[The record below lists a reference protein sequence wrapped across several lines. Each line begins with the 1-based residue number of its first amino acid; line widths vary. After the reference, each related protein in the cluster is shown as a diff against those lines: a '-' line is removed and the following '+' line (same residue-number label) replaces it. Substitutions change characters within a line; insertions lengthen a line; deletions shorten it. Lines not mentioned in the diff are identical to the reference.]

1 MNPYRSPLLIILAVV
16 VVAVLIAILQLDLK
30 APRAD
35 RNWEPEF
42 ANLTTFEDLGGGRWR
57 LNNLRYWTW
66 NESGAKDKIWGDRTI
81 DENAVTALWYY
92 VQPFGGWD
100 GIAHTFVVFELAGKD
115 GEAADYIG
123 VSVEARREIG
133 EVYSSLSGLFRAY
146 ELTYLWASEKDLLT
160 RRAVYLPDELYGYRL
175 NVPPETARAALRHFI
190 ARTNDLAARPRF
202 YNTLSSN
209 CTNELAKTV
218 NGGGEDIIPYHYSF
232 VLTGFADRYL
242 HRLGYLGEP
251 DRDFAAI
258 QRAGHLNAIVRANAG
273 ASEKAFSKAVRA
285 GLEAAAI
292 PGRQASA
299 DQAISRRIFPESPA
313 CEAGS
318 RACRSSTGR
327 CAAAVCLTS
336 ATDENG

>member
-1 MNPYRSPLLIILAVV
+1 MNPYRSPLLVILAIV
-16 VVAVLIAILQLDLK
+16 VVAVLLAILQLDFK
-30 APRAD
+30 EPRANRD
-35 RNWEPEF
+35 WEPEF

-66 NESGAKDKIWGDRTI
+66 NKSGSQDKIWGARI
-81 DENAVTALWYY
+81 VDENAVTALWYY

-100 GIAHTFVVFELAGKD
+100 GIAHTFLVFELS
-115 GEAADYIG
+115 GEGGEADYIG
-123 VSVEARREIG
+123 VSVEARRQIG
-133 EVYSSLSGLFRAY
+133 EVYSALSGLFRAY

-160 RRAVYLPDELYGYRL
+160 RRAVYMPDELYGYRL
-175 NVPPETARAALRHFI
+175 NVPPQTARAALRHFI

-202 YNTLSSN
+202 YNTLFSN

-218 NGGGEDIIPYHYSF
+218 NGGSDEFIPYHYSF

-251 DRDFAAI
+251 GRDFAAI
-258 QRAGHLNAIVRANAG
+258 HRAGHVNAIVRANAG

-299 DQAISRRIFPESPA
+299 DHPVSYR
-313 CEAGS
+313 
-318 RACRSSTGR
+318 
-327 CAAAVCLTS
+327 
-336 ATDENG
+336 